1 MSNQQTIF
9 FFLNMKESSVHIEQ
23 YICFAVCSSQCSAT
37 SVYHLKCWKTD
48 TEIRCCPLVL
58 INVKC
63 GNVLFKEGFKQG
75 LEFGPY
81 EFTESQHGPRTSLVV
96 DQQFCKLFVTVG
108 ESKPCASQLC
118 LYGLMQT
125 FCPANYQR
133 SVTSYTGYLLVN
145 PANDAGMEKKKHI
158 EKLSNCESLCHA
170 A

>member
-1 MSNQQTIF
+1 MSNQQTI

-23 YICFAVCSSQCSAT
+23 YICFAVCSSQCSAI

-48 TEIRCCPLVL
+48 TEIRRCPLVL

-63 GNVLFKEGFKQG
+63 GNVLFREGFIQG

-108 ESKPCASQLC
+108 KVNLALANSAYMVSCRLSVLLITREVALLTLVIFQLTQQMM
-118 LYGLMQT
+118 LEWKRKNTLT
-125 FCPANYQR
+125 
-133 SVTSYTGYLLVN
+133 
-145 PANDAGMEKKKHI
+145 H
-158 EKLSNCESLCHA
+158 
-170 A
+170 

>member
-1 MSNQQTIF
+1 MNLQNLSMDHI
-9 FFLNMKESSVHIEQ
+9 LHLLLISSSV
-23 YICFAVCSSQCSAT
+23 
-37 SVYHLKCWKTD
+37 
-48 TEIRCCPLVL
+48 
-58 INVKC
+58 N
-63 GNVLFKEGFKQG
+63 
-75 LEFGPY
+75 
-81 EFTESQHGPRTSLVV
+81 SLW
-96 DQQFCKLFVTVG
+96 LG

-170 A
+170 AWIFLSMWYCLIQLHHMKKKGPSIFKAQISYTNFLTQSHLF